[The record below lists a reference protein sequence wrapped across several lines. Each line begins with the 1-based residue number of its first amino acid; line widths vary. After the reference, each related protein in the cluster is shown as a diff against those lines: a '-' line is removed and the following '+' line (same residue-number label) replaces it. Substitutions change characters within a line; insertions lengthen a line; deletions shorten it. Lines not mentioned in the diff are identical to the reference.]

1 MPYYLDDAIIFH
13 PTLNP
18 KLWDSNGAMH
28 PEILQGLLAM
38 AEEFK
43 DFLGLDDLDIKDITV
58 SGSNAAYT
66 YTPHSDIDLHLVV
79 DIPGD
84 QENLYRELFDAKK
97 NLYNLVHDQKVKG
110 FDVEFY
116 VQNDADP
123 VKSMGIFSVL
133 RNKWISF
140 PKKVK
145 ATIDDLSVKSKVES
159 FGNKIREA
167 INGDDYQLAKKTWD
181 ELKNMRRSGLERGG
195 EFSPENLA
203 FKILRTQG
211 YQDQLYDKIVELK
224 DRELS
229 VESVTEDS
237 THQGIVYRQL
247 AGDDFYTDFVDRDET
262 ARARLKYLSSGWRD
276 ITSEI
281 DLTAIKNK
289 KAIGVAGIRHSPEE
303 KNVIW
308 MTFLSVDPEFRGQG
322 VAKKLAEMVFEYA
335 KAHNQRIRLSSY
347 SEMGEAYLRKVFDHL
362 KTQYPEIAVKDGDDH
377 YKFDLDEK

>member
-110 FDVEFY
+110 FNVEFY

-229 VESVTEDS
+229 VESVNEDS
-237 THQGIVYRQL
+237 NHQGIIYRQL

-347 SEMGEAYLRKVFDHL
+347 TEMGEAYLRKVFDHL
-362 KTQYPEIAVKDGDDH
+362 KTRYPEIAVKDGDDH

>member
-247 AGDDFYTDFVDRDET
+247 AGDDFYTDFVDKDET

-308 MTFLSVDPEFRGQG
+308 MMFLSVDPEFRGQG

-347 SEMGEAYLRKVFDHL
+347 TEMGEAYLRKVFDHL

>member
-347 SEMGEAYLRKVFDHL
+347 TEMGEAYLRKVFDHL

>member
-79 DIPGD
+79 DIPSD

-308 MTFLSVDPEFRGQG
+308 MMFLSVDPEFRGQG

-347 SEMGEAYLRKVFDHL
+347 TEMGEAYLRKVFDHL